1 MLEQKEIHAPHAA
14 AKVVIEVND
23 HPVVLP
29 RHHET
34 GASIKAA
41 AIAQHVPIHQNFQL
55 ILKRAGHTPKVIGDN
70 EPIEL
75 HNGEVFRAIPPDD
88 NS

>member
-1 MLEQKEIHAPHAA
+1 MLEQQEIHAPHAA

-29 RHHET
+29 RHNET
-34 GASIKAA
+34 GATIKSS
-41 AIAQHVPIHQNFQL
+41 AIAQHVPIEQSFQL
-55 ILKRAGHTPKVIGDN
+55 ILKRAGHKPKVIGDN
-70 EPIEL
+70 EHIEV